1 MPFTGGR
8 GSLLRVALGVW
19 LLGMLSNGLILMNV
33 PTEAS
38 LMITGL
44 VLVLAAGLDVLRTR
58 KG

>member
-1 MPFTGGR
+1 M
-8 GSLLRVALGVW
+8 GVW